1 MARPLRIEYKGAYYH
16 VLSRGNNRARIFK
29 KKEDY
34 QDFLDLLEQLSER
47 FSIAIYAYVLMNN
60 HYHLLL
66 RTHQGNLSKAMQ
78 WLGTS
83 YTRRFNVRHK
93 QSGHLFQGRF
103 KSILVEDDA
112 YLINLSCYIHCNPLR
127 ARMVKRLAVFQWS
140 SYPYY
145 AYEKGPPAWLDIEP
159 ILAHFGKGRARYS
172 AYRDNVKHYSNE
184 NESIWENIK
193 FGFIYGSQA
202 FIDRIQEKY
211 LSDKPDKEL
220 PQLNQLLHAQA
231 PEGLI
236 GQICEILDCDI
247 DEFKQAGR
255 LTGEDCAKRDV
266 LVRLLWETGRYS
278 NRQIGEF
285 VGLSYSSV
293 SKRLSQVANSLKSE
307 KKDRTKK
314 IYTQLSTKI
323 KV

>member
-1 MARPLRIEYKGAYYH
+1 MG
-16 VLSRGNNRARIFK
+16 
-29 KKEDY
+29 
-34 QDFLDLLEQLSER
+34 
-47 FSIAIYAYVLMNN
+47 N

-83 YTRRFNVRHK
+83 YTRRFNIRHK

-103 KSILVEDDA
+103 KSILVEDDF
-112 YLINLSCYIHCNPLR
+112 YFINLSCYIHCNPLR
-127 ARMVKRLAVFQWS
+127 ARMVKRLADFKWS

-145 AYEKGPPAWLDIEP
+145 AYEKKPPAWLYIEP
-159 ILAHFGKGRARYS
+159 ILAYFGKGRTQYS
-172 AYRDNVKHYSNE
+172 AYRDKVKHYSTE
-184 NESIWENIK
+184 NESIWEDIK
-193 FGFIYGSQA
+193 FGFIYGSQS
-202 FIDRIQEKY
+202 FIDRIEERY

-220 PQLNQLLHAQA
+220 PQLNQLLHAQN
-231 PEGLI
+231 PDGLM
-236 GQICEILDCDI
+236 GRICEVLDCDI

-255 LTGEDCAKRDV
+255 LTGENCAKRYV
-266 LVRLLWETGRYS
+266 IVRVLWETGRYS

-293 SKRLSQVANSLKSE
+293 SRRLSQVANRLKSE
-307 KKDRTKK
+307 KENRTKK
-314 IYTQLSTKI
+314 IYAQLSAII